1 MTDARV
7 DISLPVTPPP
17 AAPVRDETVAHWL
30 GTAGLTTV
38 AGLPEAIAGRV
49 GDDLSKLSQ
58 LDDADVLE
66 MLAPLALKSLTQR
79 KTQAAIATLREH
91 TAPVFSVITPRQEQ
105 ACSPAADEWNL
116 DVVAEEPAATAAA
129 TVAATPRGTPRA
141 SPPTPRGSPAA
152 EQPDDDDDVQ
162 VRLEDQ
168 SHINQFGRLN
178 NRLHDLEDD
187 LKAKS
192 SEHELLDDAANE
204 IILADDEDPVR
215 FAFGECYYEVTK
227 DQAEELLET
236 KKEKIAGEMAALE
249 EELGTVRGTL
259 ADLKAKLYGRFGK
272 NINLEE

>member
-1 MTDARV
+1 
-7 DISLPVTPPP
+7 
-17 AAPVRDETVAHWL
+17 
-30 GTAGLTTV
+30 
-38 AGLPEAIAGRV
+38 
-49 GDDLSKLSQ
+49 
-58 LDDADVLE
+58 
-66 MLAPLALKSLTQR
+66 MLFRS
-79 KTQAAIATLREH
+79 
-91 TAPVFSVITPRQEQ
+91 
-105 ACSPAADEWNL
+105 
-116 DVVAEEPAATAAA
+116 
-129 TVAATPRGTPRA
+129 
-141 SPPTPRGSPAA
+141 
-152 EQPDDDDDVQ
+152 DDDVQ

>member
-152 EQPDDDDDVQ
+152 EQPDDDDDDEPVFVAVPAVGQ
-162 VRLEDQ
+162 AKSPKGGKKGNKVGKKD
-168 SHINQFGRLN
+168 
-178 NRLHDLEDD
+178 
-187 LKAKS
+187 KAKS
-192 SEHELLDDAANE
+192 PKITKGDVPLD
-204 IILADDEDPVR
+204 VV
-215 FAFGECYYEVTK
+215 VT
-227 DQAEELLET
+227 
-236 KKEKIAGEMAALE
+236 AGEVFFSDGRTGSRHKLPQMYRHE
-249 EELGTVRGTL
+249 ERLSWAVSS
-259 ADLKAKLYGRFGK
+259 ADVENARRNVKDDLIIPLLK
-272 NINLEE
+272 E